1 MPGFAVAPCVAADDC
16 SCILNAVGAL
26 GAVVKR
32 EGWEGKA
39 RGSRLRLHRLRRK
52 RDQPRIER
60 NRVENDAI
68 KGGRERI
75 TGRAPGQSR
84 RKKLEG
90 EKKGTPAHGKIRLL
104 LSIIS
109 QEESVRE
116 ICFFV
121 YSACYA
127 KQVPK
132 GCMPKNCRNGIL
144 QQLLM

>member
-68 KGGRERI
+68 KGRQREVYRASTRTI
-75 TGRAPGQSR
+75 TG
-84 RKKLEG
+84 KKL
-90 EKKGTPAHGKIRLL
+90 GTPYHGKIRLL